1 MCKMLIKMICTS
13 GMLVTRLGSQL
24 RTGVRMFRTSDR
36 VFRDSD
42 PRQRLQFRTSGLK
55 EVASP
60 SAAPTLAQRLE
71 WMTTMPGRKAMA
83 MWAGW
88 GGTMV
93 LGLGCWCYYIAFQ
106 ELFVHE
112 YCLERDKDSLKALS
126 PVLSSEFQV
135 SWAKKNNPKVLCQE
149 IFYSVRP
156 SCVQTWCNLPVPC
169 WSRDWWYGQTAPIPM
184 VSGVSRH

>member
-1 MCKMLIKMICTS
+1 MLIKMICTS

-135 SWAKKNNPKVLCQE
+135 
-149 IFYSVRP
+149 
-156 SCVQTWCNLPVPC
+156 
-169 WSRDWWYGQTAPIPM
+169 G
-184 VSGVSRH
+184 